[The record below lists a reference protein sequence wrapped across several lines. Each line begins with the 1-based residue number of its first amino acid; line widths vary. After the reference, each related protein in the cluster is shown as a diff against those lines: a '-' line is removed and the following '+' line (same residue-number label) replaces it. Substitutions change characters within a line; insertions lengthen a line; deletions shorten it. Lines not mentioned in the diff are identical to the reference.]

1 MQDGLGNKI
10 VLGKHY
16 AWHDGDSIFQRIF
29 LGKALSFFDDKATV
43 GSNKVVVTNVHIR
56 RSLYG
61 RPDGDFEK
69 ENRADRVVYACIL
82 IPILTLAE
90 YRNIQIDSILAED

>member
-1 MQDGLGNKI
+1 MQDAIGNEI

-16 AWHDGDSIFQRIF
+16 AWHSGDTIFQRIF
-29 LGKALSFFDDKATV
+29 IGKVLSFDDKATV

-56 RSLYG
+56 RSSYG

-69 ENRADRVVYACIL
+69 ENYADRVVYACIL
-82 IPILTLAE
+82 IPILILAE
-90 YRNIQIDSILAED
+90 YRNIQIDAILAED